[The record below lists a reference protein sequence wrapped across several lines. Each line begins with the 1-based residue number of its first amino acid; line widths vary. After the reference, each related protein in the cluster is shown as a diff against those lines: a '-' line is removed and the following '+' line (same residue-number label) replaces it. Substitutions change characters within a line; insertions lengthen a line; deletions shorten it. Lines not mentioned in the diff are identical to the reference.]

1 MLASMV
7 ARSEPGVGDTVG
19 HYRLDARLGEGAV
32 GVVYRARRGSDD
44 AVVALKLLKHRLGED
59 ETFQARFV
67 HEARAAR
74 HVEHD
79 HVVPVLDAG
88 EAGGTSYLVAEY
100 VAGGSLADRL
110 REEGALPIVEALRI
124 GAEVATGLDALH
136 RGGLVHRD
144 VKPSNLMLYEDGRAA
159 ITDFGLAKGPAYTVL
174 TEPGQVMGTLDYLA
188 PELIRGEA
196 ATPSTDIYAFGCVVY
211 ECVTGSTAV
220 RREEPVR
227 DRNCPLEP
235 VASRPWRDANRG
247 DAVALVGA
255 VEGAREGSGA
265 ATPDRHG
272 IRVAAARRSRTALR
286 RRSSSS
292 PNRSGFA

>member
-7 ARSEPGVGDTVG
+7 ARSEPGIGDAVGQ
-19 HYRLDARLGEGAV
+19 YRLDARLGEGAV
-32 GVVYRARRGSDD
+32 GVVYRARRESDG
-44 AVVALKLLKHRLGED
+44 AVVALKLLKQRLGED
-59 ETFQARFV
+59 ETFRARFV

-100 VAGGSLADRL
+100 VAGGSLEDRL

-174 TEPGQVMGTLDYLA
+174 TKPGQVMGTLDYLA

-211 ECVTGSTAV
+211 ECITGAPPFGGKSLFEIGTAHLNASPPDPGETRVEVTPSLSWALLKALEKDPAQRPPTATAF
-220 RREEPVR
+220 
-227 DRNCPLEP
+227 
-235 VASRPWRDANRG
+235 AS
-247 DAVALVGA
+247 LL
-255 VEGAREGSGA
+255 
-265 ATPDRHG
+265 H
-272 IRVAAARRSRTALR
+272 VAAGRR
-286 RRSSSS
+286 
-292 PNRSGFA
+292 

>member
-7 ARSEPGVGDTVG
+7 ARSEPGIGDTVG

-59 ETFQARFV
+59 ETFRARFV

-88 EAGGTSYLVAEY
+88 DAGGTSYLVAEY

-211 ECVTGSTAV
+211 ECITGAPPFGGKSLFEIGTAHLNLSPPDPGETRTEVTPSLSWALLKALEKDPAQRPPTATAF
-220 RREEPVR
+220 
-227 DRNCPLEP
+227 
-235 VASRPWRDANRG
+235 AS
-247 DAVALVGA
+247 LL
-255 VEGAREGSGA
+255 
-265 ATPDRHG
+265 H
-272 IRVAAARRSRTALR
+272 VAAGRR
-286 RRSSSS
+286 
-292 PNRSGFA
+292 

>member
-1 MLASMV
+1 MV
-7 ARSEPGVGDTVG
+7 ALSSPGIGDTVG

-32 GVVYRARRGSDD
+32 GVVYRARRGSDG

-59 ETFQARFV
+59 ETFRARFV

-100 VAGGSLADRL
+100 VAGGSLEDRL

-136 RGGLVHRD
+136 HGGLVHRD
-144 VKPSNLMLYEDGRAA
+144 VKPSNLMLYEDGRTA

-174 TEPGQVMGTLDYLA
+174 TKPGQVMGTLDYLA

-196 ATPSTDIYAFGCVVY
+196 ATPATDIYAFGCVVY
-211 ECVTGSTAV
+211 ECITGAPPFGGKSLFEIGTAHLNVSPPDPGETRAEVTPSLSWALLKALEKDPAQRPPTATAF
-220 RREEPVR
+220 
-227 DRNCPLEP
+227 
-235 VASRPWRDANRG
+235 AS
-247 DAVALVGA
+247 LL
-255 VEGAREGSGA
+255 
-265 ATPDRHG
+265 H
-272 IRVAAARRSRTALR
+272 VAAGRR
-286 RRSSSS
+286 
-292 PNRSGFA
+292 

>member
-1 MLASMV
+1 MLGWMV

-32 GVVYRARRGSDD
+32 GVVYRARRESDG
-44 AVVALKLLKHRLGED
+44 AVVALKLLKQRLGED
-59 ETFQARFV
+59 ETFRARFV

-74 HVEHD
+74 EVEHD

-100 VAGGSLADRL
+100 VAGGSLEDRL
-110 REEGALPIVEALRI
+110 REEGALPIAEALRI

-174 TEPGQVMGTLDYLA
+174 TKPGQVMGTLDYLA

-211 ECVTGSTAV
+211 ECITGAPPFGGKSLFEIGTAHLNVSPPDPSETRPEVTPSFSWALLKA
-220 RREEPVR
+220 
-227 DRNCPLEP
+227 LEKDP
-235 VASRPWRDANRG
+235 
-247 DAVALVGA
+247 
-255 VEGAREGSGA
+255 
-265 ATPDRHG
+265 
-272 IRVAAARRSRTALR
+272 AARPPTATAFASLLHVATR
-286 RRSSSS
+286 RR
-292 PNRSGFA
+292 

>member
-1 MLASMV
+1 MLAWMV
-7 ARSEPGVGDTVG
+7 ARSEPGVGDMVG
-19 HYRLDARLGEGAV
+19 HYQLDARLGEGAV
-32 GVVYRARRGSDD
+32 GVVYRARRESDG
-44 AVVALKLLKHRLGED
+44 AVVALKLLKQRLGED
-59 ETFQARFV
+59 ETFRARFV

-100 VAGGSLADRL
+100 VAGGSLEDRL

-136 RGGLVHRD
+136 HGGLVHRD
-144 VKPSNLMLYEDGRAA
+144 VKPSNLMLYQDGRAA

-174 TEPGQVMGTLDYLA
+174 TKPGQVMGTLDYLA

-211 ECVTGSTAV
+211 ECITGAPPFGGKSLFEIGTAHLSVSPPDPGETRAEVTPSLSWALLKALEKEPAHRPPTATAF
-220 RREEPVR
+220 
-227 DRNCPLEP
+227 
-235 VASRPWRDANRG
+235 AS
-247 DAVALVGA
+247 LL
-255 VEGAREGSGA
+255 
-265 ATPDRHG
+265 H
-272 IRVAAARRSRTALR
+272 VAAGRR
-286 RRSSSS
+286 
-292 PNRSGFA
+292 

>member
-1 MLASMV
+1 M
-7 ARSEPGVGDTVG
+7 
-19 HYRLDARLGEGAV
+19 
-32 GVVYRARRGSDD
+32 
-44 AVVALKLLKHRLGED
+44 VALKLLKQRLGED
-59 ETFQARFV
+59 ETFRARFV

-100 VAGGSLADRL
+100 VAGGSLEDRL
-110 REEGALPIVEALRI
+110 REEGALPIAEALRI

-174 TEPGQVMGTLDYLA
+174 TKPGQVMGTLDYLA

-211 ECVTGSTAV
+211 ECITGAPPFGGKSLFEIGTAHLNVSPPDPGETRAEVTPSLSWALLKALEKDPAQRPPTATAY
-220 RREEPVR
+220 
-227 DRNCPLEP
+227 
-235 VASRPWRDANRG
+235 AS
-247 DAVALVGA
+247 LL
-255 VEGAREGSGA
+255 
-265 ATPDRHG
+265 H
-272 IRVAAARRSRTALR
+272 VAAGRR
-286 RRSSSS
+286 
-292 PNRSGFA
+292 

>member
-7 ARSEPGVGDTVG
+7 ARSEPGIGDTVG

-32 GVVYRARRGSDD
+32 GVVYRARRGSDG
-44 AVVALKLLKHRLGED
+44 AVVALKLLKQRLGED
-59 ETFQARFV
+59 ETFRARFV

-88 EAGGTSYLVAEY
+88 EAGAASYLVAEY
-100 VAGGSLADRL
+100 VAGGSLEDRL
-110 REEGALPIVEALRI
+110 REEGALPIGEALRI

-144 VKPSNLMLYEDGRAA
+144 IKPSNLMLYKDGRAA

-174 TEPGQVMGTLDYLA
+174 TKPGQVMGTLDYLA

-211 ECVTGSTAV
+211 ECITGAPPFGGKSLFEIGTAHLNVAPPDPGETRPEVTPSLSWALLKALEKDPAQRPPTATAF
-220 RREEPVR
+220 
-227 DRNCPLEP
+227 
-235 VASRPWRDANRG
+235 AS
-247 DAVALVGA
+247 LL
-255 VEGAREGSGA
+255 
-265 ATPDRHG
+265 H
-272 IRVAAARRSRTALR
+272 VAAGRR
-286 RRSSSS
+286 
-292 PNRSGFA
+292 

>member
-1 MLASMV
+1 MLGWMV

-32 GVVYRARRGSDD
+32 GVVYRARRESDG
-44 AVVALKLLKHRLGED
+44 AVVALKLLKQRLGED
-59 ETFQARFV
+59 ETFRARFV

-74 HVEHD
+74 EVEHD

-100 VAGGSLADRL
+100 VAGGSLEDRL
-110 REEGALPIVEALRI
+110 REEGALPIAEALRI

-144 VKPSNLMLYEDGRAA
+144 VKPPNLMLYEDGRAA

-174 TEPGQVMGTLDYLA
+174 TKPGQVMGTLDYLA

-211 ECVTGSTAV
+211 ECITGAPPFGGKSLFEIGTAHLNVSPPDPSETRPEVTPSFSWALLKA
-220 RREEPVR
+220 
-227 DRNCPLEP
+227 LEKDP
-235 VASRPWRDANRG
+235 
-247 DAVALVGA
+247 
-255 VEGAREGSGA
+255 
-265 ATPDRHG
+265 
-272 IRVAAARRSRTALR
+272 AARPPTATAFASLLHVATGR
-286 RRSSSS
+286 R
-292 PNRSGFA
+292 

>member
-32 GVVYRARRGSDD
+32 GVVYRARRESDG
-44 AVVALKLLKHRLGED
+44 AVVALKLLKQRLGED
-59 ETFQARFV
+59 ETFRARFV

-100 VAGGSLADRL
+100 VAGGSLEDRL

-136 RGGLVHRD
+136 RAGLVHRD
-144 VKPSNLMLYEDGRAA
+144 VKPSNLMLDEHGRAA

-174 TEPGQVMGTLDYLA
+174 TKPGQVMGTLDYLA

-211 ECVTGSTAV
+211 ECITGAPPFGGKSLFEIGTAHLNISPPDPGETRVEVTPSLSWALLKALEKDPAQRPPTATAF
-220 RREEPVR
+220 
-227 DRNCPLEP
+227 
-235 VASRPWRDANRG
+235 AS
-247 DAVALVGA
+247 LL
-255 VEGAREGSGA
+255 
-265 ATPDRHG
+265 H
-272 IRVAAARRSRTALR
+272 VAAGRR
-286 RRSSSS
+286 
-292 PNRSGFA
+292 

>member
-1 MLASMV
+1 MLGWARG
-7 ARSEPGVGDTVG
+7 RSESSTAPG
-19 HYRLDARLGEGAV
+19 
-32 GVVYRARRGSDD
+32 GSRTD
-44 AVVALKLLKHRLGED
+44 AVVALKLLKQRLGED
-59 ETFQARFV
+59 ETFRARFV

-79 HVVPVLDAG
+79 HLVPVLDVG

-100 VAGGSLADRL
+100 VAGGSLEDRL
-110 REEGALPIVEALRI
+110 REEGALPIAEALRI

-174 TEPGQVMGTLDYLA
+174 TKPGQVMGTLDYLA

-211 ECVTGSTAV
+211 ECITGAPPFGGKSLFEIGTAHLNLSPPDPGETRPEVTPSLSWALLKALEKDPAQRPPTATAF
-220 RREEPVR
+220 
-227 DRNCPLEP
+227 
-235 VASRPWRDANRG
+235 AS
-247 DAVALVGA
+247 LL
-255 VEGAREGSGA
+255 
-265 ATPDRHG
+265 H
-272 IRVAAARRSRTALR
+272 VAAGRR
-286 RRSSSS
+286 
-292 PNRSGFA
+292 

>member
-1 MLASMV
+1 M
-7 ARSEPGVGDTVG
+7 
-19 HYRLDARLGEGAV
+19 
-32 GVVYRARRGSDD
+32 
-44 AVVALKLLKHRLGED
+44 VALKLLKQRLGED
-59 ETFQARFV
+59 ETFRARFV

-100 VAGGSLADRL
+100 VAGGSLEDRL

-144 VKPSNLMLYEDGRAA
+144 IKPSNLMLYEDGRAA

-174 TEPGQVMGTLDYLA
+174 TQPGQVMGTLDYLA

-211 ECVTGSTAV
+211 ECIT
-220 RREEPVR
+220 E
-227 DRNCPLEP
+227 
-235 VASRPWRDANRG
+235 
-247 DAVALVGA
+247 
-255 VEGAREGSGA
+255 
-265 ATPDRHG
+265 
-272 IRVAAARRSRTALR
+272 R
-286 RRSSSS
+286 RRSAERACS
-292 PNRSGFA
+292 RLELRT

>member
-1 MLASMV
+1 MLGSMV
-7 ARSEPGVGDTVG
+7 ARSEPGVGDAVG

-32 GVVYRARRGSDD
+32 GIVYRARRESDG
-44 AVVALKLLKHRLGED
+44 AVVALKLLKQRLGED
-59 ETFQARFV
+59 ETFRARFV

-79 HVVPVLDAG
+79 HLVPVLDVG
-88 EAGGTSYLVAEY
+88 EADGTSYLVAEY
-100 VAGGSLADRL
+100 VPGGSLEDRL
-110 REEGALPIVEALRI
+110 REEGALPIAEALRI

-174 TEPGQVMGTLDYLA
+174 TKPGQVMGTLDYLA

-211 ECVTGSTAV
+211 ECITGAPPFAGKSLFEIGTAHLNLPPPDPGETRVEVTPSLSWALLKALEKDPAQRPPTATAF
-220 RREEPVR
+220 
-227 DRNCPLEP
+227 
-235 VASRPWRDANRG
+235 AS
-247 DAVALVGA
+247 LL
-255 VEGAREGSGA
+255 
-265 ATPDRHG
+265 H
-272 IRVAAARRSRTALR
+272 VAAGRR
-286 RRSSSS
+286 
-292 PNRSGFA
+292 

>member
-7 ARSEPGVGDTVG
+7 ARTEPGVGDTVG

-32 GVVYRARRGSDD
+32 GVVYRARRGPDG
-44 AVVALKLLKHRLGED
+44 AVVALKLLKQRLGED
-59 ETFQARFV
+59 ETFRARFV

-100 VAGGSLADRL
+100 VAGGSLEDRI
-110 REEGALPIVEALRI
+110 REDGALPIAEALRI
-124 GAEVATGLDALH
+124 GAEIATGLDALH
-136 RGGLVHRD
+136 CGGLVHRD

-174 TEPGQVMGTLDYLA
+174 TKPGQVMGTLDYLA

-211 ECVTGSTAV
+211 ECITGAPPFGGKSLFEIGTAHLNASPPDPGETRAEVTPSLSWALLKALEKDPAQRPPTATAY
-220 RREEPVR
+220 
-227 DRNCPLEP
+227 
-235 VASRPWRDANRG
+235 AS
-247 DAVALVGA
+247 LL
-255 VEGAREGSGA
+255 
-265 ATPDRHG
+265 H
-272 IRVAAARRSRTALR
+272 VAAGR
-286 RRSSSS
+286 
-292 PNRSGFA
+292 P